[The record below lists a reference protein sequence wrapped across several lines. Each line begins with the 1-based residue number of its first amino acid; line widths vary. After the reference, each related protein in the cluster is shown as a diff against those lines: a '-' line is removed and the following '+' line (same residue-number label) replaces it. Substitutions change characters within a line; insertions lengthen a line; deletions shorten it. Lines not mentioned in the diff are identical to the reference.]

1 MSSFHICE
9 MTTFDETNTFCI
21 LPCIP
26 SPLQDPF
33 INYVNVKE
41 RSIRYAHILCWTQ
54 IVACKLEYALIHD
67 KNAKYTIPI
76 LGTDKTFV
84 RLSDDNEYIIS
95 YENAKWLLD
104 TYDGKFVSLERMLA
118 SLETI

>member
-1 MSSFHICE
+1 

-33 INYVNVKE
+33 INYLNVKE

-54 IVACKLEYALIHD
+54 IVARKLEYALIHD

-76 LGTDKTFV
+76 LGTDNNFI
-84 RLSDDNEYIIS
+84 RLSDSNAYIIS
-95 YENAKWLLD
+95 YENAKWLLY

-118 SLETI
+118 SLETTGLV